1 MAADTIPA
9 RLFAQ
14 AQRRPYEAAFFV
26 KVDGA
31 WRGTRWREFAEEVR
45 RAARALVALGVGPG
59 DSVGLLGFNRPDWS
73 VLYLAAMSVGAAP
86 VGVYTTCSA
95 EEVAYILA
103 HAESS
108 VLLLEDA
115 AQWAK
120 VQRVFGQLPR
130 LRRVV
135 MYRGAAPVD
144 DPRVQAWEDFLASG
158 EGADDAEID
167 RRVAALEP
175 AGLATLIYTSG
186 TTGPPK
192 GVMLSHENLAWTAET
207 ARRLTDAHAGQT
219 LLSYLPL
226 SHIAEQ
232 MLTIHGAVTVGLT
245 VYYASALERL
255 PEELKEVQPDVFFGV
270 PRVWEKFYAAVRA
283 KLDGAT
289 GAKRHLLAWA
299 RWSAARYHQHRNR
312 DAPVPDG
319 VAAQYRLAQ
328 RLVFSKLK
336 PALGL
341 GNATICVSGAA
352 PVGREV
358 LEFFESLD
366 LPIREIYGQSEDT
379 GPTSFNMPRATRYGT
394 VGRPVAGVTVR
405 IADDGEVMV
414 RGPNVFLGYFK
425 DPDATAATLR
435 EGWLASGDLGAL
447 DDDGYL
453 KITGRKKEI
462 IITSGGKNITPTNIE
477 ALLKQSDLVAE
488 AVVVGDRRPYLVALL
503 VPSPEGLAR
512 LARQEG
518 LDAEVL
524 RREAATHPVLREAL
538 QSVVD
543 RANAHL
549 ARVETVKKFAV
560 LPRALDI
567 EHGELT
573 PSMKVKRAVVVRQWA
588 DTLDALYA
596 E

>member
-1 MAADTIPA
+1 M
-9 RLFAQ
+9 
-14 AQRRPYEAAFFV
+14 
-26 KVDGA
+26 
-31 WRGTRWREFAEEVR
+31 
-45 RAARALVALGVGPG
+45 
-59 DSVGLLGFNRPDWS
+59 
-73 VLYLAAMSVGAAP
+73 
-86 VGVYTTCSA
+86 
-95 EEVAYILA
+95 
-103 HAESS
+103 
-108 VLLLEDA
+108 
-115 AQWAK
+115 
-120 VQRVFGQLPR
+120 
-130 LRRVV
+130 
-135 MYRGAAPVD
+135 
-144 DPRVQAWEDFLASG
+144 
-158 EGADDAEID
+158 
-167 RRVAALEP
+167 
-175 AGLATLIYTSG
+175 
-186 TTGPPK
+186 
-192 GVMLSHENLAWTAET
+192 
-207 ARRLTDAHAGQT
+207 
-219 LLSYLPL
+219 
-226 SHIAEQ
+226 
-232 MLTIHGAVTVGLT
+232 
-245 VYYASALERL
+245 
-255 PEELKEVQPDVFFGV
+255 
-270 PRVWEKFYAAVRA
+270 WEKFYAAVRA
-283 KLDGAT
+283 KLDAAT

-299 RWSAARYHQHRNR
+299 RWSAARYHQHGNR

-319 VAAQYRLAQ
+319 IAAQYRLAQ
-328 RLVFSKLK
+328 RMVFSKLK

-414 RGPNVFLGYFK
+414 RGPNVFLGYYK

-435 EGWLASGDLGAL
+435 DGWLASGDLGAL
-447 DDDGYL
+447 DDGYL

-503 VPSPEGLAR
+503 VLSPEGLAR
-512 LARQEG
+512 IARQEG

-538 QSVVD
+538 QAVVD

-573 PSMKVKRAVVVRQWA
+573 PSMKVRRAVVVRQWA
-588 DTLDALYA
+588 DTLDALYT